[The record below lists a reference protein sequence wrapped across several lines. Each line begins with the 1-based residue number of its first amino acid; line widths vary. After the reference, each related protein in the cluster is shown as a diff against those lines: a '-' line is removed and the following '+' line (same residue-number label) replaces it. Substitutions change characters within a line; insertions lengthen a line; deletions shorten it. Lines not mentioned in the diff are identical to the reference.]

1 MNKQT
6 GFTLIELMI
15 VVIVL
20 AIVAAI
26 ATPSM
31 QQVIARN
38 AVTSAT
44 NDLVTALQV
53 GRSQAIREGSPWIVT
68 VNDSNDPWVLVDS
81 ENGGADRARQ
91 FVRNENVE
99 VSGIGGGLS
108 IEFDARGIPEDGA
121 EEITLSWRSAERCVS
136 VSPAGRIRSGTAG
149 EDETCGN

>member
-31 QQVIARN
+31 QQIIARN

-53 GRSQAIREGSPWIVT
+53 GRSQAIREGGTWVVT
-68 VNDSNDPWVLVDS
+68 IGGDGDSDPWVLVDS
-81 ENGGADRARQ
+81 LDGGDDRSREFSRNG
-91 FVRNENVE
+91 NVD
-99 VSGIGGGLS
+99 VGGIGDGLS
-108 IEFDARGIPEDGA
+108 VEFDARGIPDSPVNEV
-121 EEITLSWRSAERCVS
+121 TLSWRNAERCVS
-136 VSPAGRIRSGTAG
+136 VSPAGRIRSGEAG
-149 EDETCGN
+149 SCAD